1 MAAFHTEPI
10 TEQYYVTLFGVEYPE
25 SRPLPDNYVHP
36 LMPTDESVH
45 FPELLYWRDDAANAA
60 IRPRFA
66 DLGYL
71 YHPEERSNTPE
82 PWLDWHVRQAI
93 NGAAYFGNELQLNDE
108 EEGWDRPF
116 DYSGWRRVDSE
127 PNSDE
132 PSPTTGWGNQV
143 GWGPGSGT
151 DHWEA
156 EPVENDGWG
165 PAPPAIPEDYVPA
178 EIPDLSAFAEIKLEW
193 EELERLDKEEWV
205 WEGIQEGDMIRGRD
219 PRSAFAE
226 YMNNRDSTSE
236 VDEPYVPER

>member
-1 MAAFHTEPI
+1 
-10 TEQYYVTLFGVEYPE
+10 
-25 SRPLPDNYVHP
+25 
-36 LMPTDESVH
+36 MPTDESVH

-93 NGAAYFGNELQLNDE
+93 NGAAYFGNELQLDDE

-116 DYSGWRRVDSE
+116 DYSGWRQVDSE
-127 PNSDE
+127 PDSDE

-143 GWGPGSGT
+143 GWGPGSGS

-205 WEGIQEGDMIRGRD
+205 WEGIQEGDTIRGRD